1 MKKYTHAW
9 LAFMAIKRL
18 DEKKNKL
25 STANQK
31 YADNLITWFHN
42 HRDDVMQGAWY
53 PDAVIHDMTNSH
65 VLKITPS
72 DTEKNRF
79 KNLPGTYLSYQLTK
93 DSPMKRKSFK
103 IADKNDNL
111 PDRCESIAHSVI
123 DHLKMQQKEKK
134 GSPVAPTS
142 NQLALILFMLSHYV
156 ADAHMP
162 LHCDNR
168 DFSAGWNF
176 HRKIEEEWDKEIK
189 QFYPIDEQNE
199 RFYYTQDGYPKN
211 ESENNP
217 AYLSSFLK
225 KVGDTLA
232 DREFQITW
240 GAKNKNVWDFMDAI
254 CQHSYLLSYLFIPE
268 THKESSDTDVTLQ
281 NWQTLGDI
289 SFEEF
294 SVAVFTD
301 TIDSITRIWFR
312 LWRKYMKWKKKH

>member
-1 MKKYTHAW
+1 MKKYSHAW

-18 DEKKNKL
+18 DETKTKL

-31 YADNLITWFHN
+31 YAENLITWFHN
-42 HRDDVMQGAWY
+42 HRDDVIQGAWY
-53 PDAVIHDMTNSH
+53 PDAVIHDMANSH
-65 VLKITPS
+65 VLKLSPS
-72 DTEKNRF
+72 ETGKNRY
-79 KNLPGTYLSYQLTK
+79 KNLPSTYQSYQLTQ

-103 IADKNDNL
+103 VADKNDNL

-123 DHLKMQQKEKK
+123 DNLKMQQVEAK

-168 DFSAGWNF
+168 DFSAGWNL
-176 HRKIEEEWDKEIK
+176 HMEIEGKWDKEIQ
-189 QFYPIDEQNE
+189 QFYPIDKQNE
-199 RFYYTQDGYPKN
+199 RFYYTENGYPKN
-211 ESENNP
+211 KSENDP

-225 KVGDTLA
+225 KVNDALA
-232 DREFQITW
+232 SREFQITW
-240 GAKNKNVWDFMDAI
+240 GVKNKNVWDFMDAV
-254 CQHSYLLSYLFIPE
+254 CQHSYLLSYQFIPE
-268 THKESSDTDVTLQ
+268 MHKESSDTDVTSQ
-281 NWQTLGDI
+281 NWQSLGNI
-289 SFEEF
+289 SFEDF

-301 TIDSITRIWFR
+301 AIDSIARIWFR